1 MPFFDSFLMCFS
13 LRFSFSDLPTFLTLC
28 WFGDLSATL
37 SPPVGDVTVGDV
49 EITDYER
56 PPKVR
61 VTSSGNS
68 RIWFLMADFI
78 AATLPDH
85 SDASP
90 SNTLRI
96 RNGNDSICNK
106 INHPSISSS
115 IQSLSEGANRIKGA
129 CGKLLSGHHRPEV
142 GMPPC
147 TGDLSRVSNPDYG
160 KVVPAIGP

>member
-13 LRFSFSDLPTFLTLC
+13 LRFSFSDLPTFLALC
-28 WFGDLSATL
+28 WFGDLSAML

-49 EITDYER
+49 EIPDYER

-61 VTSSGNS
+61 VTSRGNS

-78 AATLPDH
+78 AATLTT
-85 SDASP
+85 SP